1 MMYGILFA
9 LLGLCLACFR
19 EGVWTQYTPQ
29 DIARWQ
35 ADQARAAPT
44 QVHPTILPL
53 LGSTTPKALR
63 SPATPQPHPSP
74 RVAA

>member
-19 EGVWTQYTPQ
+19 EGVWTQYTPY

-35 ADQARAAPT
+35 AEGQAARAHPAPL
-44 QVHPTILPL
+44 VLPL
-53 LGSTTPKALR
+53 QGPANPNTNR
-63 SPATPQPHPSP
+63 FPATAQP
-74 RVAA
+74 RAKARDLVA